1 MTPKPQK
8 FRAIVAV
15 RNDWLA
21 DLSTFMPSAVALKR
35 SAG

>member
-1 MTPKPQK
+1 MTSKPQK

-21 DLSTFMPSAVALKR
+21 DLPVFVLTAVAPKQTA
-35 SAG
+35 S